1 MFSGKETLFT
11 RSFSI
16 LHPFILTSTVTVIK
30 ILYSQQYCTHFE
42 LNKYGYSRTP
52 LLSLYIIEN
61 CQKSK
66 LTLWKFME
74 RQQVLV
80 RVNIDISDIIKS
92 GDTKFVIKVPVY
104 YTRIK

>member
-1 MFSGKETLFT
+1 M
-11 RSFSI
+11 
-16 LHPFILTSTVTVIK
+16 TVIK

>member
-1 MFSGKETLFT
+1 
-11 RSFSI
+11 
-16 LHPFILTSTVTVIK
+16 
-30 ILYSQQYCTHFE
+30 
-42 LNKYGYSRTP
+42 
-52 LLSLYIIEN
+52 
-61 CQKSK
+61 
-66 LTLWKFME
+66 ME